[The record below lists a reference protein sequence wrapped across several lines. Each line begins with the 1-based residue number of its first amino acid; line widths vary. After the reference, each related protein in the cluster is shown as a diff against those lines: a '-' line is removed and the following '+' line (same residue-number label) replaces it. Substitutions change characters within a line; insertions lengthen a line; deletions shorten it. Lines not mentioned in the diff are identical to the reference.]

1 MTFEDKQYELD
12 MDEKAEVSTH
22 ETAVLRSNYIDLS
35 PREARHKFRRL
46 YLMAMSLCIGG
57 MYVGYSIVAPGNVV
71 ANPGFIQVG
80 MLTSTLTTGHGHED
94 QPCHRRS

>member
-1 MTFEDKQYELD
+1 MTPDQQYELD

-22 ETAVLRSNYIDLS
+22 ENERVLRSNYADLT
-35 PREARHKFRRL
+35 PCEARHKFRRL

-71 ANPGFIQVG
+71 ANPGFIEVG
-80 MLTSTLTTGHGHED
+80 RVGGRGG
-94 QPCHRRS
+94 CG